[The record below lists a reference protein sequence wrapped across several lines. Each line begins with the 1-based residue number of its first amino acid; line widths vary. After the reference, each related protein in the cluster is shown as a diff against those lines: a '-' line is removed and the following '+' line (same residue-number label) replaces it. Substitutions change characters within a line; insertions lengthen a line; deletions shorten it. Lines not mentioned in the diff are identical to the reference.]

1 MEGVIAK
8 LLAKLQSAGTVFNSP
23 TLNTPTLNTPTTNG
37 AATFN
42 GTAAH
47 KGIVEQVIGAIATQA
62 IQRALRWSTGFERW
76 KEVLEADAGYAL
88 YNYDANGANSFRSV
102 YLPPNGSAAPAIFG
116 NPLQVQ
122 SYLTALGNATIG
134 YQNGGSGGVFVTT
147 AAHYGKPAVQAVT
160 GAFGTDTLA
169 LNPVGGGVVIGG
181 VNANKTAAKERLAA
195 QADHMARA
203 VTGIVPLAEQLSW
216 PVKEAAA
223 RAHQAGTADAG
234 QTALL
239 AAEAGVTGETVGA
252 LVEKILANAVAYHM
266 AAGFI
271 AGWRR
276 KTMEAI
282 DVLADDA
289 TVGAGIATIVA
300 QAAMEAEAALAAL
313 G

>member
-1 MEGVIAK
+1 MHILRGYSLTWDGA
-8 LLAKLQSAGTVFNSP
+8 AGTRNGMPLAVRPELGFDFDTLDTRP
-23 TLNTPTLNTPTTNG
+23 EPPVKTLNGTEAPLAWAEVVSVIGYLEGFGLTIPVSG
-37 AATFN
+37 VDADGVYHAA
-42 GTAAH
+42 APVSL
-47 KGIVEQVIGAIATQA
+47 IVEPVPGLPAAPNGEVW
-62 IQRALRWSTGFERW
+62 RWSGGAW
-76 KEVLEADAGYAL
+76 VDART
-88 YNYDANGANSFRSV
+88 SEE
-102 YLPPNGSAAPAIFG
+102 
-116 NPLQVQ
+116 
-122 SYLTALGNATIG
+122 
-134 YQNGGSGGVFVTT
+134 
-147 AAHYGKPAVQAVT
+147 
-160 GAFGTDTLA
+160 LA
-169 LNPVGGGVVIGG
+169 
-181 VNANKTAAKERLAA
+181 TAAKAVKAAAKEKLAA

>member
-1 MEGVIAK
+1 MAEHGILYARYADPEPPGGYAADAAVIAVHERYGEQSRRANDDIHGGGM
-8 LLAKLQSAGTVFNSP
+8 LAFLADSGT
-23 TLNTPTLNTPTTNG
+23 
-37 AATFN
+37 
-42 GTAAH
+42 
-47 KGIVEQVIGAIATQA
+47 IGPY
-62 IQRALRWSTGFERW
+62 E
-76 KEVLEADAGYAL
+76 
-88 YNYDANGANSFRSV
+88 
-102 YLPPNGSAAPAIFG
+102 AAPVD
-116 NPLQVQ
+116 L
-122 SYLTALGNATIG
+122 
-134 YQNGGSGGVFVTT
+134 
-147 AAHYGKPAVQAVT
+147 AAAQA
-160 GAFGTDTLA
+160 A
-169 LNPVGGGVVIGG
+169 
-181 VNANKTAAKERLAA
+181 KTAAKERLAA

>member
-1 MEGVIAK
+1 MAEHGILYARYADPEPPGGYAADAAVIAVHERYGEQSRRANDDIHGGGM
-8 LLAKLQSAGTVFNSP
+8 LAFLADSGTIGPYEAAPNGEVWRWSGGAWVDAR
-23 TLNTPTLNTPTTNG
+23 TPEEL
-37 AATFN
+37 A
-42 GTAAH
+42 TAA
-47 KGIVEQVIGAIATQA
+47 QA
-62 IQRALRWSTGFERW
+62 A
-76 KEVLEADAGYAL
+76 
-88 YNYDANGANSFRSV
+88 
-102 YLPPNGSAAPAIFG
+102 
-116 NPLQVQ
+116 
-122 SYLTALGNATIG
+122 
-134 YQNGGSGGVFVTT
+134 
-147 AAHYGKPAVQAVT
+147 
-160 GAFGTDTLA
+160 
-169 LNPVGGGVVIGG
+169 
-181 VNANKTAAKERLAA
+181 KTAAKERLAA